1 MCGYKYQIS
10 WSVEPADRPS
20 LRRHSPALQQRERP
34 VQLRVL
40 PAGQVLAG
48 GGEQD
53 IRCDTAANERRAVQ
67 QAVAY
72 GAYAGA
78 AAARHPQK
86 QGRAGRAAGG
96 FPDNG
101 GTMVGS
107 EKGQRILRSGD
118 RTAGSEQH
126 ARAVIQ
132 RSVAGGAVGIHVFL
146 PASAMQHIDTPLRR
160 LRSVQTRQLVP
171 GHPHK
176 LAAGGDIDS
185 PAQLGA
191 LAAAVKLP
199 GDEQLRHLPPIPGHA
214 ADVVPQV
221 EHDAVRPRPADG
233 PGDLHGS
240 IRKRKDGRW
249 EGRYTA
255 GHDPETGKAIYKN
268 VLGKTQAEV
277 KEKLKQAIEETQALD
292 ITKAGKYTVGE
303 WMEMWFQDYAK
314 IKVRPSSHQ
323 TYQGYIHN
331 HIRPNIGDIPLEKL
345 TSLDLQKFYKKL
357 LTEGRVDRV
366 EAKGQPK
373 GLSAKTVRNIHQILS
388 SALKLAQEQRLILT
402 NPAEGCALP
411 RVEHQEMKTLT
422 TVQLASFFREV
433 RDSGVF
439 ELYYLE
445 LATGLRRGELL
456 GLKWEDVD
464 LERGDLRVRRQVSRI
479 NGEVVEAPLKTKNAY
494 RTLPL
499 AEDTVSVLKEQRRKV
514 GSSPWVFPSPNG
526 GPISPDSVLHMLHRV
541 LKRAGLPKVRFHDLR
556 HTFATLALQNGVDVK
571 TVSGMLGHFSAGFT
585 LDTYAHITS
594 VAQRQAAQTMG
605 NVLAGTIEG

>member
-1 MCGYKYQIS
+1 MAKKR
-10 WSVEPADRPS
+10 AN
-20 LRRHSPALQQRERP
+20 
-34 VQLRVL
+34 
-40 PAGQVLAG
+40 
-48 GGEQD
+48 GE
-53 IRCDTAANERRAVQ
+53 
-67 QAVAY
+67 
-72 GAYAGA
+72 
-78 AAARHPQK
+78 
-86 QGRAGRAAGG
+86 
-96 FPDNG
+96 
-101 GTMVGS
+101 
-107 EKGQRILRSGD
+107 
-118 RTAGSEQH
+118 
-126 ARAVIQ
+126 
-132 RSVAGGAVGIHVFL
+132 
-146 PASAMQHIDTPLRR
+146 
-160 LRSVQTRQLVP
+160 
-171 GHPHK
+171 
-176 LAAGGDIDS
+176 
-185 PAQLGA
+185 
-191 LAAAVKLP
+191 
-199 GDEQLRHLPPIPGHA
+199 
-214 ADVVPQV
+214 
-221 EHDAVRPRPADG
+221 
-233 PGDLHGS
+233 GS

-268 VLGKTQAEV
+268 VLGRSQAEV
-277 KEKLKQAIEETQALD
+277 KEKLKQAIGETQALD
-292 ITKAGKYTVGE
+292 VTKVGKYTIGQ
-303 WMEMWFQDYAK
+303 WMEVWFQDYAK

-357 LTEGRVDRV
+357 LTTGRVDRV

-422 TVQLASFFREV
+422 TVQLASFFREA
-433 RDSGVF
+433 RESGVF

-456 GLKWEDVD
+456 GLKWEDID

-499 AEDTVSVLKEQRRKV
+499 AEDTVSVLQEQRRKV
-514 GSSPWVFPSPNG
+514 GNSPWVFPSPSG

-594 VAQRQAAQTMG
+594 AAQRQAAQTIG
-605 NVLAGTIEG
+605 ECAI

>member
-1 MCGYKYQIS
+1 MAKKR
-10 WSVEPADRPS
+10 AN
-20 LRRHSPALQQRERP
+20 
-34 VQLRVL
+34 
-40 PAGQVLAG
+40 
-48 GGEQD
+48 GE
-53 IRCDTAANERRAVQ
+53 
-67 QAVAY
+67 
-72 GAYAGA
+72 
-78 AAARHPQK
+78 
-86 QGRAGRAAGG
+86 
-96 FPDNG
+96 
-101 GTMVGS
+101 
-107 EKGQRILRSGD
+107 
-118 RTAGSEQH
+118 
-126 ARAVIQ
+126 
-132 RSVAGGAVGIHVFL
+132 
-146 PASAMQHIDTPLRR
+146 
-160 LRSVQTRQLVP
+160 
-171 GHPHK
+171 
-176 LAAGGDIDS
+176 
-185 PAQLGA
+185 
-191 LAAAVKLP
+191 
-199 GDEQLRHLPPIPGHA
+199 
-214 ADVVPQV
+214 
-221 EHDAVRPRPADG
+221 
-233 PGDLHGS
+233 GS

-268 VLGKTQAEV
+268 VLGRSQAEV

-292 ITKAGKYTVGE
+292 VTKAGKYTVGE
-303 WMEMWFQDYAK
+303 WMEVWFQDYAK

-323 TYQGYIHN
+323 TYQGYIQN

-357 LTEGRVDRV
+357 LTTGRVDRL
-366 EAKGQPK
+366 EAKRQPK

-388 SALKLAQEQRLILT
+388 SGLKLAQEQRLILT

-422 TVQLASFFREV
+422 TVQLASFFREA
-433 RDSGVF
+433 REGGVF

-456 GLKWEDVD
+456 GLKWEDID

-499 AEDTVSVLKEQRRKV
+499 AEDTVSVLKEQRKKV
-514 GSSPWVFPSPNG
+514 GNSPWVFPSPNG

-556 HTFATLALQNGVDVK
+556 HTFATLVLQNGVDVK

-594 VAQRQAAQTMG
+594 AAQRQAAQTMG
-605 NVLAGTIEG
+605 NVLAGTILT

>member
-1 MCGYKYQIS
+1 MAKKR
-10 WSVEPADRPS
+10 AN
-20 LRRHSPALQQRERP
+20 
-34 VQLRVL
+34 
-40 PAGQVLAG
+40 
-48 GGEQD
+48 GE
-53 IRCDTAANERRAVQ
+53 
-67 QAVAY
+67 
-72 GAYAGA
+72 
-78 AAARHPQK
+78 
-86 QGRAGRAAGG
+86 
-96 FPDNG
+96 
-101 GTMVGS
+101 
-107 EKGQRILRSGD
+107 
-118 RTAGSEQH
+118 
-126 ARAVIQ
+126 
-132 RSVAGGAVGIHVFL
+132 
-146 PASAMQHIDTPLRR
+146 
-160 LRSVQTRQLVP
+160 
-171 GHPHK
+171 
-176 LAAGGDIDS
+176 
-185 PAQLGA
+185 
-191 LAAAVKLP
+191 
-199 GDEQLRHLPPIPGHA
+199 
-214 ADVVPQV
+214 
-221 EHDAVRPRPADG
+221 
-233 PGDLHGS
+233 GS

-255 GHDPETGKAIYKN
+255 GHDLETGKAIYKN
-268 VLGKTQAEV
+268 VLGRSQAEV
-277 KEKLKQAIEETQALD
+277 KENLKQAIGEAQALD
-292 ITKAGKYTVGE
+292 VTKAGKYTVGE
-303 WMEMWFQDYAK
+303 WMEVWFQDYAK

-357 LTEGRVDRV
+357 LAQGRVDRV

-388 SALKLAQEQRLILT
+388 SALKLAQGQRLILA

-411 RVEHQEMKTLT
+411 RVEHQEMKNLT
-422 TVQLASFFREV
+422 TVQLASFFREA

-456 GLKWEDVD
+456 GLKWEDID
-464 LERGDLRVRRQVSRI
+464 LERGDLRVRRQVFRI

-499 AEDTVSVLKEQRRKV
+499 AEDTVSVLREQRKKV
-514 GSSPWVFPSPNG
+514 GNSHWVFPSPNG

-594 VAQRQAAQTMG
+594 AAQRQAAQTMG
-605 NVLAGTIEG
+605 SVLAGTIET

>member
-1 MCGYKYQIS
+1 MAKKR
-10 WSVEPADRPS
+10 AN
-20 LRRHSPALQQRERP
+20 
-34 VQLRVL
+34 
-40 PAGQVLAG
+40 
-48 GGEQD
+48 GE
-53 IRCDTAANERRAVQ
+53 
-67 QAVAY
+67 
-72 GAYAGA
+72 
-78 AAARHPQK
+78 
-86 QGRAGRAAGG
+86 
-96 FPDNG
+96 
-101 GTMVGS
+101 
-107 EKGQRILRSGD
+107 
-118 RTAGSEQH
+118 
-126 ARAVIQ
+126 
-132 RSVAGGAVGIHVFL
+132 
-146 PASAMQHIDTPLRR
+146 
-160 LRSVQTRQLVP
+160 
-171 GHPHK
+171 
-176 LAAGGDIDS
+176 
-185 PAQLGA
+185 
-191 LAAAVKLP
+191 
-199 GDEQLRHLPPIPGHA
+199 
-214 ADVVPQV
+214 
-221 EHDAVRPRPADG
+221 
-233 PGDLHGS
+233 GS

-255 GHDPETGKAIYKN
+255 GRDPETGKAIYKN
-268 VLGKTQAEV
+268 VLGRSQAEV
-277 KEKLKQAIEETQALD
+277 KEKLKQAIGEAQALD
-292 ITKAGKYTVGE
+292 ITKAGKYTVGD
-303 WMEMWFQDYAK
+303 WMEVWFQDYAK

-345 TSLDLQKFYKKL
+345 ASLDLQKFYKKL
-357 LTEGRVDRV
+357 LTQGRVDRV

-422 TVQLASFFREV
+422 TVQLASFFREA
-433 RDSGVF
+433 RESGVF

-456 GLKWEDVD
+456 GLKWEDID

-499 AEDTVSVLKEQRRKV
+499 AEDTVIVLKEQRRKV
-514 GSSPWVFPSPNG
+514 GNSPWVFPSPNG

-594 VAQRQAAQTMG
+594 AAQRQAAQTMG
-605 NVLAGTIEG
+605 SVLAGTIQT